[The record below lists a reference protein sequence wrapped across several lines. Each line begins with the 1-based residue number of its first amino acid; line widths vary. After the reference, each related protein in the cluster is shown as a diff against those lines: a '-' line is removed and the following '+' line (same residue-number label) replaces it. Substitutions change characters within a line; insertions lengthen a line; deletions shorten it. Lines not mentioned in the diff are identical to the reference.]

1 MPISVSNVISSYI
14 YSDSVVVLPFQSTA
28 TVPPQPKTTTT
39 HPPPQITK
47 SPPPPPP
54 PHLPSSPLMLS
65 TTSTVVQQPPPPPT
79 PASLS
84 PVTTLDDRS
93 EGNQSS
99 VSALP
104 SSPAIR
110 HSNAT
115 AIMSAG
121 GNNVVHLTAGSVGN
135 NNSFHTDYSHHNNSN
150 GSVWLEV
157 RSGQECSIISASNTT
172 APTISTNSSSA
183 SSDPCQTVDKRIPIY
198 V

>member
-1 MPISVSNVISSYI
+1 MPISVSNVISSYPYAHSCI

-28 TVPPQPKTTTT
+28 TVPPQPKTATT

-47 SPPPPPP
+47 SPTPPPT
-54 PHLPSSPLMLS
+54 HLPSSPLMLS

-115 AIMSAG
+115 AIVSAG

-150 GSVWLEV
+150 GSV
-157 RSGQECSIISASNTT
+157 
-172 APTISTNSSSA
+172 
-183 SSDPCQTVDKRIPIY
+183 
-198 V
+198 